1 MVVKGGPGLASG
13 AAQLRVGIGS
23 VSVALEARL
32 TNVALRDGG
41 MERSTDQLGRLLLA
55 PHPGPHSSLETA
67 KKDQ

>member
-41 MERSTDQLGRLLLA
+41 MERSTDQPTIRVI
-55 PHPGPHSSLETA
+55 
-67 KKDQ
+67 